1 MRNYYFACFFF
12 LIAMPCVGQSNAR
25 FSEYRKAFTTYPFSD
40 PNPIPDPSSKIYPY
54 YRFDGFTNQPV
65 QKEWKVVELEND
77 YLKLLILPEVGGKI
91 WAAIE
96 KSSNRSFIY
105 YNHVVKFR
113 DVAMRGPWTSGGI
126 EANYGIIGH
135 TPNCATP
142 VDYLVRSNE
151 DGSVSCIIGVLD
163 LLTQTNWRV
172 EINLQKDKA
181 YFTTRSFWYNTTSLE
196 QPYYTWM
203 NTGIKAK
210 GNLEFIYPG
219 TRYIGHEGEYSNWP
233 INPANGKNISFYENN
248 NFGGY
253 KSYHVFGKYA
263 DFFGAYWHDED
274 FGMGRYSTHADKAG
288 KKIWIWGLSQQ
299 GMIWEKLLS
308 DTDGQYVE
316 VQSGRLFNQN
326 SENSSF
332 TPFKHRGFSPYS
344 ADEWTE
350 YWFPVMH
357 TKGMVKANNWAALN
371 LRQENGWAKLN
382 LYALQTIHD
391 TLVVSAGNEVAYKKF
406 INLATASN
414 FTDSFRTTKNGP
426 LLVKIGTEKL
436 EFNSDP
442 EWGNLARPVDAP
454 PSFNWNGAYGNFLM
468 ASECLDQKLYDKA
481 EEKLRASLAIDS
493 NFLPAISKLSLLCTR
508 NLKFTEALK
517 WATRALSIHTQ
528 DGESNYAYGLANAAL
543 GDDTNAA
550 DGFDLA
556 SLAPEFN
563 AAANVERSKI
573 EFRNKHYQTALY
585 YAQNA
590 LLHDPSNMEA
600 LSLQGIALRLLG
612 QDAKAKSVRD
622 GILRLDPLNHGAR
635 FENELQSGGNKPSPA
650 FVQGIRN
657 EMPDQTL
664 CELAGQYIIL
674 GLYGDA
680 EQLLDLAGADPAVSY
695 EKAWVQ
701 FKQGKS
707 YQSALNTAD
716 QAKPGFNFPFRP
728 ETALALDWASKQTDD
743 WKPKYLLALLYANK
757 NRAPEANALLSGLND
772 KPDWAPFYSLR
783 ASLSSNKEA
792 VEKDFLMAIQKD
804 PAQWRSSKSLAE
816 WYLAEKQSQKAMD
829 ITGPYFKAHPD
840 NYIMGMLQAK
850 TLLLNKKYKE
860 ADAILSTIHVIPF
873 EGATDGRQL
882 YKEAKLMLAL
892 EAMQGKNDKAALQ
905 YIAQSREW
913 PERLGSG
920 KPYTEEI
927 DERLENWLTYQIYKS
942 EKNNAGANASLQ
954 KIIAFTPRVDNTVS
968 NFSMSNHLVTAWAY
982 QALGKKEEA
991 DRFLQEWITK
1001 YPQNPVLKWCQA
1013 NFTGQSYSIPTNARV
1028 DENYRVLEALINDS
1042 KK

>member
-1 MRNYYFACFFF
+1 MRNYFFATFFF
-12 LIAMPCVGQSNAR
+12 LLAIPALGQKNAR
-25 FSEYRKAFTTYPFSD
+25 ISEYKKAFTTYPFSD

-54 YRFDGFTNQPV
+54 YRFDGFTNQAV

-77 YLKLLILPEVGGKI
+77 YIKLMILPEVGGKI

-96 KSSNRSFIY
+96 KSTNRSFIY

-181 YFTTRSFWYNTTSLE
+181 YFTTRSFWYNTTALE

-253 KSYHVFGKYA
+253 KSYHVFGKYT

-274 FGMGRYSTHADKAG
+274 YGMGRYSPHADKAG

-326 SENSSF
+326 SEGSSL
-332 TPFKHRGFSPYS
+332 TPFKHRDFSPYS

-350 YWFPVMH
+350 YWFPVMN

-371 LRQENGWAKLN
+371 LRQENGWSKIN
-382 LYALQTIHD
+382 LYALQSIRD
-391 TLVVSAGNEVAYKKF
+391 TMVISSGNEVVYKKF
-406 INLATASN
+406 IELATASN
-414 FTDSFRTTKNGP
+414 FADSFRVIKSGS
-426 LLVKIGTEKL
+426 LLVKIGAEKL

-454 PSFNWNGAYGNFLM
+454 ASFNWKSAYGNYLM
-468 ASECLDQKLYDKA
+468 ATEYLDQKLYKQA
-481 EEKLRASLAIDS
+481 EEKLRASIAMDS
-493 NFLPAISKLSLLCTR
+493 NFLPALSKLSLLCTR
-508 NLKFTEALK
+508 NLNYQEALK
-517 WATRALSIHTQ
+517 WATRALSIHTH
-528 DGESNYAYGLANAAL
+528 DGEANYAYGLANAAL

-550 DGFDLA
+550 DGYDLA
-556 SLAPEFN
+556 TLAPEFN
-563 AAANVERSKI
+563 AAANIERSKI
-573 EFRNKHYQTALY
+573 EFRNKRFQNALY
-585 YAQNA
+585 YTQNA
-590 LLHDPSNMEA
+590 LSHDASNMEA
-600 LSLQGIALRLLG
+600 LTLQAIALRLLG
-612 QDAKAKSVRD
+612 QDAKAKTVRES
-622 GILRLDPLNHGAR
+622 ILRLDPLNHGAR
-635 FENELQSGGNKPSPA
+635 FENEISAGGKPGAA
-650 FVQGIRN
+650 FLQGIRN

-664 CELAGQYIIL
+664 CELAGQYL
-674 GLYGDA
+674 SVGLYGEA
-680 EQLLDLAGADPAVSY
+680 EQLLDLAGTDPVVGY
-695 EKAWVQ
+695 EKAWVL

-707 YQSALNTAD
+707 YKAVLNAAD
-716 QAKPGFNFPFRP
+716 QSKPGFNFPFRP
-728 ETALALDWASKQTDD
+728 ETATALDWASQQSSD
-743 WKPKYLLALLYANK
+743 WKPKCFLALLYANK
-757 NRAPEANALLSGLND
+757 NRIAEAVALLND
-772 KPDWAPFYSLR
+772 LKDRPDWAPFYSVR
-783 ASLSSNKEA
+783 AGLSTNSEA
-792 VEKDFLMAIQKD
+792 VERDLQMAIQKD
-804 PAQWRSSKSLAE
+804 PAQWRSYKALAE
-816 WYLAEKQSQKAMD
+816 WYNVEKQFQKALD
-829 ITGPYFKAHPD
+829 ITGPYYKAHPD

-860 ADAILSTIHVIPF
+860 ADAILSAIQVIPF

-892 EAMQGKNDKAALQ
+892 DAIRNKNDKAALQ
-905 YIAQSREW
+905 YIAVSREW

-920 KPYTEEI
+920 KPYPEEI
-927 DERLENWLTYQIYKS
+927 DERLENWLSYQIYKS
-942 EKNNAGANASLQ
+942 KKNNTEANAYLQ

-968 NFSMSNHLVTAWAY
+968 NFSMSNHLVTAWAF
-982 QALGKKEEA
+982 QELGKKEEA
-991 DRFLQEWITK
+991 DRFLQEWTAK
-1001 YPQNPVLKWCQA
+1001 YPQNLVLKWCQA
-1013 NFTGQSYSIPTNARV
+1013 SFAGQSYALPPTARV
-1028 DENYRVLEALINDS
+1028 DENYRILEALINDT